1 MLYYPSKLPKP
12 KRVQG
17 AFVTDHE
24 IERVVTYV
32 KNKNIVEETNDSF
45 NKKIEEVNKSN
56 DALDEV
62 DELFDDAVR
71 FVIMEDTASISA
83 IQRRFRVGY
92 ARAGRIIDQMTLSG
106 IVSEQDG
113 SKPRNVLMTLDEYEN
128 MLGDGDVKNELS

>member
-1 MLYYPSKLPKP
+1 MY
-12 KRVQG
+12 KRQ
-17 AFVTDHE
+17 
-24 IERVVTYV
+24 
-32 KNKNIVEETNDSF
+32 
-45 NKKIEEVNKSN
+45 VNKSN
-56 DALDEV
+56 DSLDEV
-62 DELFDDAVR
+62 DELFDEAVR